1 MSGCNPYARSHLS
14 VSLESA
20 FKTGERTKKR
30 HYNERVI
37 RVEHGTF
44 TPIVFSSCGGMGF
57 ETSRFVSKLIEKL
70 SEKKDIMQSMVAN
83 YVRTKVSFELIK
95 SQVRCIRGSRS
106 LKKMRI
112 DTGEMEM
119 VADQTNIRE

>member
-1 MSGCNPYARSHLS
+1 MGHLP
-14 VSLESA
+14 
-20 FKTGERTKKR
+20 
-30 HYNERVI
+30 
-37 RVEHGTF
+37 
-44 TPIVFSSCGGMGF
+44 PIVFSSCGGMGF